1 MKFSTRE
8 DVEVPIDVVFTALS
22 DFDGFERRAMRRG
35 AEVERTDNLDAPGV
49 GMSWKIGFKYRGRE
63 RTLKPKLTRFDPQ
76 SAMEVVSTSGGIEV
90 VLIVDLVELSP
101 ARTRMAVGLEVKPN
115 SLSAR
120 LLVQSMKLA
129 KSNLTKRFK
138 VAVADYA
145 ENIERDH
152 RGVVVG

>member
-1 MKFSTRE
+1 
-8 DVEVPIDVVFTALS
+8 
-22 DFDGFERRAMRRG
+22 
-35 AEVERTDNLDAPGV
+35 
-49 GMSWKIGFKYRGRE
+49 
-63 RTLKPKLTRFDPQ
+63 
-76 SAMEVVSTSGGIEV
+76 
-90 VLIVDLVELSP
+90 
-101 ARTRMAVGLEVKPN
+101 MAVGLEVKPN

-145 ENIERDH
+145 ETIERDH